1 MRSDRSEPPRG
12 GRDGLAGPTATALR
26 EWQWFLAA
34 AVIEA
39 GWLVLLAWMAWAA

>member
-1 MRSDRSEPPRG
+1 MRSDRSEPARG
-12 GRDGLAGPTATALR
+12 GHAGPAGLASTASR